1 MRFKKVYIEITNAC
15 NLNCSFCNNNQRKK
29 EYMSF
34 DDFKHVIK
42 EIKVYTNYI
51 YLHVK
56 GEPLL
61 HPELEEILKEC
72 EENEIQVN
80 ITTNGTLL
88 KQRQNILA
96 NSKCVRQLNISLHSE
111 NEISTY
117 FEDIFSAVR
126 TFPKEMYI
134 SYRLWTLKNYKLDK
148 KSTEAVNKIIEEY
161 KLSPNIVEKL
171 YQEKSIKIDFHTYVN
186 KDNLFQWP
194 TLETVDKKHS
204 FCYGLTTHIGIL
216 VDGTVVPCCL
226 DGEGVIALG
235 NIFQNSLEEIL
246 NSKRAKIL
254 LEEFKNNK
262 CSEELCEKCEFK
274 NRFSHE

>member
-1 MRFKKVYIEITNAC
+1 M
-15 NLNCSFCNNNQRKK
+15 
-29 EYMSF
+29 
-34 DDFKHVIK
+34 
-42 EIKVYTNYI
+42 
-51 YLHVK
+51 
-56 GEPLL
+56 
-61 HPELEEILKEC
+61 
-72 EENEIQVN
+72 N

-96 NSKCVRQLNISLHSE
+96 NSKCIRQLNISLHSE

-117 FEDIFSAVR
+117 FEDIFSAIR
-126 TFPKEMYI
+126 TFPELMYI
-134 SYRLWTLKNYKLDK
+134 SYRLWTLENYKLDK
-148 KSTEAVNKIIEEY
+148 KSTEVVNKIIKEY
-161 KLSPNIVEKL
+161 NLSPNVVEKL
-171 YQEKSIKIDFHTYVN
+171 YKEKSVKIDFHTYVN

-194 TLETVDKKHS
+194 TLEAVDKNHS

-235 NIFQNSLEEIL
+235 NIFHDSLETIL
-246 NSKRAKIL
+246 NSERAKCL